1 MSIPHPSTKVPHT
14 TYTPVV
20 HHSLM
25 EKIRVNLILG
35 VTQLADLKKRA
46 KAEDISVSRI
56 IRQLVEEYLRRE
68 EPKA

>member
-1 MSIPHPSTKVPHT
+1 
-14 TYTPVV
+14 
-20 HHSLM
+20 M